1 MQIDI
6 QARNFSL
13 THALRDHV
21 IRRLHFTLSTRAS
34 HIRRVMV
41 RLSDTNGPRGGE
53 DKRCQIQVKL
63 PHLSDVVIEDTEI
76 NLYAAI
82 DRAAD
87 RAGRTVGRRLSRQRD
102 NIRIPRQRGMAA
114 LSELPEMS

>member
-1 MQIDI
+1 MQIDV

-13 THALRDHV
+13 TNALRGHV
-21 IRRLHFTLSTRAS
+21 IRRLYFSLSTRVD
-34 HIRRVMV
+34 HIQRVMV
-41 RLSDTNGPRGGE
+41 RLSDTNGPRGSE

-63 PHLSDVVIEDTEI
+63 PHLPDVVFEDTEE

-87 RAGRTVGRRLSRQRD
+87 RAGRAVGRRLARQRD
-102 NIRIPRQRGMAA
+102 NVRTTRQRGMTS
-114 LSELPEMS
+114 LSELPETS

>member
-13 THALRDHV
+13 TDALRGHV
-21 IRRLHFTLSTRAS
+21 IRRLYFTLSTRVD
-34 HIRRVMV
+34 HIQHVVV

-53 DKRCQIQVKL
+53 DKRCQINVKL
-63 PHLSDVVIEDTEI
+63 PRLPDVVIEDTKV

-87 RAGRTVGRRLSRQRD
+87 RAARTVGRRLSRQR
-102 NIRIPRQRGMAA
+102 NNVRSPRQRAMTL
-114 LSELPEMS
+114 LSELPGMS